1 MRPHAPFLDHRHS
14 PGTLCRLCSGT
25 AADTGYLRI
34 PATRRQVGG
43 EGCARAVITDLPII
57 LGTLFIISRLSAFQ
71 NGLGLISWA
80 GGLFILYTGY
90 ESMRTPAVKVAIE
103 DEPPRSLLKGAVA
116 NILNPHPYLF
126 WISVGAPTMS
136 KAVTTGML
144 ALAAFIGGFYLSLVG
159 SKIMLAMAVGNYR
172 SFLTGKVYR
181 YTLRFL
187 GLLLCA
193 FACILFR
200 DGAILLG
207 LL

>member
-1 MRPHAPFLDHRHS
+1 MLHFLTIGMLLGLSAGFAPGPLL
-14 PGTLCRLCSGT
+14 TLVISESLQHGVRSGVKV
-25 AADTGYLRI
+25 ALAPI
-34 PATRRQVGG
+34 
-43 EGCARAVITDLPII
+43 ITDLPII
-57 LGTLFIISRLSAFQ
+57 LGTLFIVSRLSAFQ

-144 ALAAFIGGFYLSLVG
+144 ALVAFIGGFYLSLVG